1 MWYKDTPGHQD
12 KRTTDNKGFIVP
24 ESIDGSK
31 QVCTDDEK
39 TTLGFILSREVFTE
53 SRRSENQITTKSR
66 RVRSNGRCDNYKII
80 IKDLALFVRN
90 VQLSPAVR
98 MCHVKALEKTSC
110 KYPIDV

>member
-1 MWYKDTPGHQD
+1 MWYKDTLGHQD

-66 RVRSNGRCDNYKII
+66 RVRSNGRC
-80 IKDLALFVRN
+80 R
-90 VQLSPAVR
+90 QL
-98 MCHVKALEKTSC
+98 
-110 KYPIDV
+110 